1 MKSARAVRLL
11 LVWAVTIVL
20 ASACAAAPVTSSSA
34 LSSAG
39 TEAQPSPLA
48 TEETTAPATDTPTL
62 ASTAPAAAPAGGI
75 TPAAVEANSATAKV
89 YFIQSAVS
97 QQVLTD
103 SAAGQNG
110 ATVEQQPSKGA
121 SEQQWSLVPLDDS
134 GSLFL
139 IQSADGSR
147 CLDSVGG
154 AANQEGTL
162 VLLNP
167 CDQSDGQKW
176 QQISCADDSYACKQA
191 PGSVWLVTP
200 ANGRVL
206 DLPDDSTETGE
217 KIDTLAFRH
226 GGMNQLWYLQPAQ

>member
-1 MKSARAVRLL
+1 MKSAHTVRLL
-11 LVWAVTIVL
+11 LVLAVIVVL
-20 ASACAAAPVTSSSA
+20 ASACAAAPVTSSGA
-34 LSSAG
+34 LSPAG

-48 TEETTAPATDTPTL
+48 AEETTAPATDTPTL
-62 ASTAPAAAPAGGI
+62 ASTAPAAAPAGEI
-75 TPAAVEANSATAKV
+75 TPAAAEANSTMGKV

-103 SAAGQNG
+103 SAVGQNG
-110 ATVEQQPSKGA
+110 ATVEQQSGKGT
-121 SEQQWSLVPLDDS
+121 SEQQWSLVPLDSS

-176 QQISCADDSYACKQA
+176 QQVSCTDDSYACKQA

-206 DLPDDSTETGE
+206 DLPEDSQKAGE
-217 KIDTLAFRH
+217 KINTLAFRH